1 MFIFQIILS
10 FSHFIAFF
18 SPAFSVCSSCAR
30 PINTADSMVNTY
42 AWIKA
47 TSNSN
52 PFIKILNSTE
62 ATVSEPFKAGP
73 ILADMNIRHVSTSI
87 AMCPAS
93 ILAKRRI
100 IKANGFVK
108 IPKNSING
116 IMGTG
121 TFSHQ
126 AHPAKRYLSNKSW
139 FQRYSRPRK
148 YRWPIPS

>member
-47 TSNSN
+47 TQQFQSVHKD
-52 PFIKILNSTE
+52 IE
-62 ATVSEPFKAGP
+62 QHRATVSEPFKAGP

-100 IKANGFVK
+100 IKANGLVK

-121 TFSHQ
+121 TFNHQ
-126 AHPAKRYLSNKSW
+126 AHRARKYLSNMSW
-139 FQRYSRPRK
+139 FRK
-148 YRWPIPS
+148 Y

>member
-10 FSHFIAFF
+10 VSHFTAFF

-73 ILADMNIRHVSTSI
+73 HTCRYEYQTCKHQHRHVSCQHIGQKDVSSRQT
-87 AMCPAS
+87 AS
-93 ILAKRRI
+93 
-100 IKANGFVK
+100 
-108 IPKNSING
+108 
-116 IMGTG
+116 
-121 TFSHQ
+121 
-126 AHPAKRYLSNKSW
+126 
-139 FQRYSRPRK
+139 
-148 YRWPIPS
+148 